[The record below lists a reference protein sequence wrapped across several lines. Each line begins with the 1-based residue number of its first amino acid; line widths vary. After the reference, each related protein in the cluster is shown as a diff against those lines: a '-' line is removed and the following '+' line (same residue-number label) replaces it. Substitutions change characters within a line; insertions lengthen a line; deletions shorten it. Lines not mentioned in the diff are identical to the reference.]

1 MTQVTT
7 LNRGTPAALGTA
19 DWPLTGWDI
28 VPAAMLKSL
37 RKRSNGPGLRYF
49 AAHLTALAVTG
60 AFVHLALGTWMVL
73 PAMFAHGTVIVLL
86 FAPLHECSHFTAFR
100 TRWLNYAVGML
111 VGFIS
116 IRPFLYFKWRHAEHH
131 TYTQSPH
138 SDPDHVPSPRS
149 LVQYAGL
156 IVGAELWPKLIGSL
170 WRGATGRYNAQERR
184 FIPTSELD
192 RVSAEIRVAVVLY
205 AAIVIASVAAQS
217 WVAVVYWLLP
227 RVIAEPVLRMIR
239 MAEHIG
245 AEETPNL
252 LRNARTT
259 LAGPVIRLLYWN
271 MSFHSE
277 HHVAPSVPFHALR
290 ELHGFLR
297 PHLGYVA
304 DSYWSV
310 HREILSCVLRERS

>member
-1 MTQVTT
+1 MPQATQV
-7 LNRGTPAALGTA
+7 NRANPGTLGTA
-19 DWPLTGWDI
+19 EWPLTGWDI
-28 VPAAMLKSL
+28 VPSAMLKSL
-37 RKRSNGPGLRYF
+37 RARSDGPGLRYF
-49 AAHLTALAVTG
+49 AAHMAVLVVTG
-60 AFVHLALGTWMVL
+60 ALVHLALGTWFVL
-73 PAMFAHGTVIVLL
+73 PAMFAHGAVIVLL

-100 TRWLNYAVGML
+100 ARWLNYAVGML

-131 TYTQSPH
+131 TFTQSPQH
-138 SDPDHVPSPRS
+138 DPDHLQFPNSIGK
-149 LVQYAGL
+149 YARQIL
-156 IVGAELWPKLIGSL
+156 GAELWPKLIGTL
-170 WRGATGRYNAQERR
+170 FRGATGRYTARERR
-184 FIPTSELD
+184 FIPASELN
-192 RVSAEIRVAVVLY
+192 RVSTEIRVAVVLY
-205 AAIVIASVAAQS
+205 AVIVVASIATQS
-217 WVAVVYWLLP
+217 WAAVVYWLLP

-297 PHLGYVA
+297 PHLGHVA
-304 DSYWSV
+304 DGYWSV
-310 HREILSCVLRERS
+310 HREILSRVLRARP